1 MWLRIGERR
10 LRPAKIVCVA
20 RNFAAH
26 ARESGNEVPA
36 DPVFFLKPT
45 TALIP
50 SGGTILLP
58 PESARVEEECELA
71 VILGKGGRDV
81 PRERAMGLVLG
92 YAVFLDITARDL
104 QAKARA
110 EGLPWTAAK
119 GFDTFAP
126 ISRVTPAKKVGDPH
140 DLGIRLEVNGEPA
153 QVGSTRD
160 MVHRVPELIAAASR
174 ILTLERGDILA
185 TGTPAGVREIR
196 DGDVLV
202 GTIERVGRVSARVA
216 RKV

>member
-140 DLGIRLEVNGEPA
+140 SLAIRLEVNGEPA
-153 QVGSTRD
+153 QVGNTRD
-160 MVHRVPELIAAASR
+160 MVHNVPDLLAAASR
-174 ILTLERGDILA
+174 IMTLERGDILA

-196 DGDVLV
+196 DGDALV
-202 GTIERVGRVSARVA
+202 GKIERVGRLQARVA